1 MSDRVADRAAA
12 DATPAEL
19 AVRDW
24 LLVGLSFATGI
35 YEAICFLSFGK
46 VFTAAQTG
54 NLVLLGIG
62 VAGTPQP
69 AGPNAV
75 TVVISLAGFAAG
87 AALAMPVLK
96 AFDGD
101 KETEDKN
108 INVFQVWPRRVEIA
122 LTITLVLQVG
132 FLAVWVTAASP
143 ARLAY
148 ILMALSALAMGMQ
161 ANAIRSL
168 RVPSIS
174 TTAFTATFI
183 DLFSGLV
190 TWSLTAH
197 SARRL
202 TASVVGMAA
211 GAFLGDRM
219 LKLAHPY
226 APVVPTAVTAVV
238 IAIAWVSLKPGATPG
253 PAGKPGLP
261 AHRR

>member
-1 MSDRVADRAAA
+1 MTQDRVVDRAAA
-12 DATPAEL
+12 HATPAEL

-35 YEAICFLSFGK
+35 YEAICFLTFGK

-62 VAGTPQP
+62 VAGTHQP

-87 AALAMPVLK
+87 AALAMPILK

-101 KETEDKN
+101 KETDDKN
-108 INVFQVWPRRVEIA
+108 INIFQAWPRRVEIA
-122 LTITLVLQVG
+122 LAIALVLQVG
-132 FLAVWVTAASP
+132 FLAVWVTTASP
-143 ARLAY
+143 AHLAY

-168 RVPSIS
+168 HVPSIS

-183 DLFSGLV
+183 DLASGLV

-211 GAFLGDRM
+211 GAFLGDLM
-219 LKLAHPY
+219 LRHAHRY
-226 APVVPTAVTAVV
+226 APVVPVAVTAVV
-238 IAIAWVSLKPGATPG
+238 IAIAWVVLKPQAPSG
-253 PAGKPGLP
+253 PHGEQSLP
-261 AHRR
+261 V